1 MKTSTALMPVHWKV
15 SKPEALGTSLQQGR
29 IYFKATSSTW
39 LPLRGQREAPRVL
52 RSQAASGMGRVA
64 LEDLLLDRPVHLI
77 RQRSVPTATAL
88 TQSSDRKT
96 VKKSVFWEK
105 EAVVVASIKDSGAGA
120 VKRDMARGEPGPE
133 EVEKILMN
141 KSSVPRLLTAI
152 DKESTSRKLT
162 HPQQRELRA
171 KG

>member
-96 VKKSVFWEK
+96 VKGK

-141 KSSVPRLLTAI
+141 KSSVPRLFTAI